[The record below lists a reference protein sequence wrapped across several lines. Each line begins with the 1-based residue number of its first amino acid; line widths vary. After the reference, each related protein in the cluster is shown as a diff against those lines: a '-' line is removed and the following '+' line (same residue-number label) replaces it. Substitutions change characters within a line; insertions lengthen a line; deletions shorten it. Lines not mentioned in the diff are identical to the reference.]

1 MEPAHSTIDNLELL
15 VGPVGQRAGAAFLL
29 REQPNRSATWARGDG
44 WNAAITTESR
54 YIVVQGGRETAYTDT
69 WETAHEVGLEALD
82 IWSTRG
88 IADLAIMD
96 PNDEHIAF
104 WGGPRGAILRIAG
117 RQPLRTSASA
127 SIQTNG
133 PQPPPPPET
142 WHESMRFYRLSQLS
156 DDLHDSL
163 RNLWLAVENL
173 LDDQVEQKVP
183 AESEEAWL
191 KRALK
196 GAEHLI
202 NLESYLPRPAPGGG
216 TPRAPH
222 NAAYDYFYNT
232 LRKDLFHAKASRQP
246 KLPQEAEHAADFS
259 VRHCEL
265 TRLYLALLEATTG
278 VRRVGSGGL
287 GYGGFEMVLAGLM
300 KSPRLLL
307 TNEAAPFD
315 PAETDVEPPGRETV
329 PSPARRAVNLERP
342 GLGVLLGDMD
352 GAAIEALAVVT
363 RVMLEV
369 DGTSAIAL
377 LITGRLSVRDVV
389 LVEAQLG
396 VVLQNHTEPKEFPR

>member
-44 WNAAITTESR
+44 WNAAISTESR
-54 YIVVQGGRETAYTDT
+54 YVVVQGGRETDYTDT
-69 WETAHEVGLEALD
+69 WETAYEVALEALD

-88 IADLAIMD
+88 ITDLAILD

-104 WGGPRGAILRIAG
+104 WDGPHGATLRIAG

-127 SIQTNG
+127 SIQTSG
-133 PQPPPPPET
+133 PQRPPPPET

-173 LDDQVEQKVP
+173 LDDQVEQKLP
-183 AESEEAWL
+183 AESEEVWL

-202 NLESYLPRPAPGGG
+202 NLKSYLPGPAPGG
-216 TPRAPH
+216 AQ

-259 VRHCEL
+259 ARHYEL

-278 VRRVGSGGL
+278 VRRVGGGGL
-287 GYGGFEMVLAGLM
+287 AYGGFEMVLAGLM

-307 TNEAAPFD
+307 TNEPAPFD
-315 PAETDVEPPGRETV
+315 PAETDVQPPGRETV
-329 PSPARRAVNLERP
+329 PSRARRAVNLERP

-352 GAAIEALAVVT
+352 AAAIEALGLVT

-369 DGTSAIAL
+369 DGTSAIAML
-377 LITGRLSVRDVV
+377 LTGRLSVRDVAR
-389 LVEAQLG
+389 VEAQLG
-396 VVLQNHTEPKEFPR
+396 VVLQNYTEPKEFPH